1 MKNNKAK
8 RLVLAAACVA
18 LCIVLPIAFHS
29 IPNAGQIILPMHI
42 PVLLCGLVCSW
53 PYGFLC
59 GLLGPLLSSL
69 TTGMPPA
76 AMLPSM
82 MIECAT
88 YGCISGAM
96 LCFVRTKNTYL
107 DLYIC
112 QIVAMVAGRFIAGV
126 AKAWILAPGTP
137 VFAWVTTSL
146 VTGLPGIVL
155 QLVLLPTIVYALM
168 RAKIIPKRYAHGKEG
183 CH

>member
-1 MKNNKAK
+1 MKLSNVK

-18 LCIVLPIAFHS
+18 LCVVLPMAFHA
-29 IPNAGQIILPMHI
+29 IPNAGTVILPMHI
-42 PVLLCGLVCSW
+42 PVLLCGLICSW
-53 PYGFLC
+53 PYGFIC

-69 TTGMPPA
+69 ITGMPPA
-76 AMLPSM
+76 AILPSM

-88 YGCISGAM
+88 YGCVSGVL

-112 QIVAMVAGRFIAGV
+112 QIAAMLAGRFIAGL

-137 VFAWVTTSL
+137 AFAWVTTSL
-146 VTGLPGIVL
+146 VAGIPGIII
-155 QLVLLPTIVYALM
+155 QLLLLPTIVYALM
-168 RAKIIPKRYAHGKEG
+168 RAKVIPLRYTKVSH
-183 CH
+183 